1 MYIFNHLTKHLRL
14 FTFIYLSTSATN
26 QSLCDHT
33 FYMQLTTFMLIYL
46 FKIVIVFHEQ
56 YVRLSSFPIRMV
68 IIHVQLRNKS
78 FAKKRNFIKQ
88 KTIQFYCQRCWL
100 KRIWALFV
108 VRTPVQTLAPRTTL
122 SLARTEPVKHFMC

>member
-33 FYMQLTTFMLIYL
+33 FTCSWRLSCL
-46 FKIVIVFHEQ
+46 FTCSNLLLFSSKQ

-88 KTIQFYCQRCWL
+88 KTIQFYCRRCWL

-122 SLARTEPVKHFMC
+122 SLARTLCVNTTL